1 MKKRNGMCPLC
12 YLKTITEAKKGK
24 NNNTPVLYNNV
35 PYNNGLAKTPP
46 MGWSSWNTFQEHI
59 NQDVVLEI
67 AGVLKN
73 WGLVDAGYVYLNID
87 DCWEAKE
94 RNIRGELESD
104 YTTFSMGMEGLVKK
118 VNELGIKLGI
128 YSSNGTLT
136 CQDFPA
142 TLGFEYKDA
151 YTFAK
156 WGIEYWKLDYCH
168 HVTYTR
174 YAPLVAGISVAEAGA
189 VPEKIYTCKDGQC
202 SGYARVFKSNFITK
216 HNKHNNQTMK
226 YHVSGLDGG
235 MGAVEYNIPA
245 VKDGEYIVTIY
256 THEVYPY
263 EKFLGIS
270 VNNEELYTVKIPAN
284 IRWNEYYTQKPVRLK
299 KGDNKIK
306 LFNPVF
312 NPATSDM
319 LQYQYVGRCIKEA
332 TADYAKD
339 SGKEEKKIMFSLC
352 EWGAGKPH
360 LWGASAGN
368 LWRTT
373 GDIEAKWKSV
383 MGLYEHNVE
392 LYEYAGPGGW
402 NDPDMLEVGNGELTY
417 DENIAHFALW
427 CMMAAPLILG
437 NDVRKMTSE
446 VLEIITNKHLIDIN
460 QDLLGKQAKR
470 LVKGDVDILVK
481 PLSEGTAIC
490 ILNKQTSQ
498 KPYSLDEKMLHAG
511 KYINYAPKETALDA
525 LSGSRTDI
533 KTVFSGNLAPHSV
546 KVFVI

>member
-1 MKKRNGMCPLC
+1 MCTLC
-12 YLKTITEAKKGK
+12 YLKTIAEAKKGK

-59 NQDVVLEI
+59 SQDVILEI
-67 AGVLKN
+67 AGVLKDR
-73 WGLVDAGYVYLNID
+73 GLADAGYVYLNID

-94 RNIRGELESD
+94 RNIRDELESD

-118 VNELGIKLGI
+118 VNEMGIKLGI

-174 YAPLVAGISVAEAGA
+174 YAPLVAGISVSEAGA
-189 VPEKIYTCKDGQC
+189 APEKIYTCKDGKC
-202 SGYARVFKSNFITK
+202 SGYARVFKSNFHTK
-216 HNKHNNQTMK
+216 RNKHNNQTMK
-226 YHVSGLDGG
+226 YHASGLDGG
-235 MGAVEYNIPA
+235 MGAIEYNIA
-245 VKDGEYIVTIY
+245 ADKDGEYILTIY

-270 VNNEELYTVKIPAN
+270 VNNEELYTVKIPAS

-306 LFNPVF
+306 LFNPVY
-312 NPATSDM
+312 NPAISDM
-319 LQYQYVGRCIKEA
+319 LQYQHIGRCIKEA

-417 DENIAHFALW
+417 DENVAHFALW

-437 NDVRKMTSE
+437 NDVRKMTDE
-446 VLEIITNKHLIDIN
+446 ILEIVTNKHLISIN

-470 LVKGDVDILVK
+470 IVKGDVDILVK
-481 PLSEGTAIC
+481 PLAGGTAVC
-490 ILNKQTSQ
+490 VLNKQTGQ
-498 KPYSLDEKMLHAG
+498 KSYSIDEKMLYAE
-511 KYINYAPKETALDA
+511 KYISYDPGETALDA

-533 KTVFSGNLAPHSV
+533 KTFSSCNLAPHSV
-546 KVFVI
+546 KVFII